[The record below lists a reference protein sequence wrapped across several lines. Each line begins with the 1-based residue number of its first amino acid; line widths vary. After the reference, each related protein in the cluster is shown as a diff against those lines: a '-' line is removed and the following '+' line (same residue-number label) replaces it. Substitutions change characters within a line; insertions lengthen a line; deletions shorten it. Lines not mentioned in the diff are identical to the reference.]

1 MSRGFRVGLLAAAL
15 MTCSMYSVAQHN
27 PAGTAAERAQLPPFC
42 AVKLKDDNRSPA
54 AQRWIAQFGFDNWLH
69 VHHYCY
75 GKVFMLRASAAGA
88 KRDQDYQRSLAIKEY
103 SYVLNASKPDFW
115 MRPQIH
121 LEIGRIQQ
129 SLGQFE
135 EAIASFGAAVR
146 ANPRYQAA
154 YLALIAALRSK
165 DQRADALSV
174 AQQGVR
180 YLPDSADLKKSYFD
194 LGGREPLPRPAESA
208 QRNTPIPDTNGQP
221 APQETQGQSSASD
234 AADEGEEGASVT
246 PVQQGPSDAAD
257 PVGPSEGRSCR
268 FCPPTEIEERWR
280 ENFQK

>member
-15 MTCSMYSVAQHN
+15 MTCSMHSVAQHN
-27 PAGTAAERAQLPPFC
+27 PSGTPAEQAQLPPFC
-42 AVKLKDDNRSPA
+42 VVKLKDDNRSPA
-54 AQRWIAQFGFDNWLH
+54 AQKWIAQFGFDNWLH

-146 ANPRYQAA
+146 ANSRYQAA

-174 AQQGVR
+174 AQQGLR
-180 YLPDSADLKKSYFD
+180 YLPDSADLKKAYFD
-194 LGGREPLPRPAESA
+194 LGGKEPLPGPAESA
-208 QRNTPIPDTNGQP
+208 DRNPPVPGG
-221 APQETQGQSSASD
+221 QETQGRSTAVG
-234 AADEGEEGASVT
+234 ADDRGEEEASAT
-246 PVQQGPSDAAD
+246 PVQQGSSDEAEPVSPSD
-257 PVGPSEGRSCR
+257 GRSCR
-268 FCPPTEIEERWR
+268 FCPPAEIEERWR